1 MSNNPVWVEAPWM
14 SAEEARLAAIIRV
27 RNSQKHDAETAAKRA
42 ATQREI
48 DLLLGN
54 PQQRDAALKAES
66 AAAIEKIKDPL
77 LRTYLSLPPGS
88 KERRE
93 FGAANYDALYR
104 AMQEEKSL

>member
-1 MSNNPVWVEAPWM
+1 MSP
-14 SAEEARLAAIIRV
+14 EEARLAAIIRV
-27 RNSQKHDAETAAKRA
+27 RAHQKYSAETEARRAKV
-42 ATQREI
+42 QREI

-66 AAAIEKIKDPL
+66 AAAIEKIKNPL
-77 LRTYLSLPPGS
+77 LKTYLSLPPGS

-104 AMQEEKSL
+104 AMQVEAL